1 MVAQGGPIGEKMIAV
16 PTLETAR
23 LRLRPFAASDAPT
36 VAELAGDARVAAPT
50 LNIPHPYPPE
60 LARTWIAGLAEAAAA
75 GRVYAFAIT
84 ERAGEAVI
92 GAITIRPD
100 VFERAEIGYWLGVPS
115 WGRGYT
121 SEAAQRVTAFGFEAL
136 RFHRIQ
142 ATCLP
147 RNPASVRVLE
157 HVGMRREGLLRGY
170 VRKDGVYEDLLMYA
184 ILRDEW
190 KEQSAVGSRQS
201 AERGR

>member
-1 MVAQGGPIGEKMIAV
+1 MIAV

-50 LNIPHPYPPE
+50 LHIPHPYPAD
-60 LARTWIAGLAEAAAA
+60 LAARWIAGREAAAA
-75 GRVYAFAIT
+75 EGRSYTFAIVAR
-84 ERAGEAVI
+84 ERGTLM
-92 GAITIRPD
+92 GAIGIHPEGHD
-100 VFERAEIGYWLGVPS
+100 RAEIGYWLGVPY
-115 WGRGYT
+115 WGRGYM
-121 SEAAQRVTAFGFEAL
+121 SEAARRVTAFGFAEL
-136 RFHRIQ
+136 GLHRVQ

-147 RNPASVRVLE
+147 RNPASARVLE

-170 VRKDGVYEDLLMYA
+170 VRKGEVYEDLLIYA

-190 KEQSAVGSRQS
+190 EGSP
-201 AERGR
+201 